1 MKAFRLIL
9 TFYKS
14 FALASY
20 LITFACLFIM
30 HRYGSKGIYIIQIL
44 FWFKIFTL
52 AMLVYSTNSY
62 KKNEFYY
69 YKNLGLSKLK
79 LWPPILVFDFLF
91 FLIALITIASNN
103 YEPLPGS

>member
-1 MKAFRLIL
+1 
-9 TFYKS
+9 
-14 FALASY
+14 
-20 LITFACLFIM
+20 
-30 HRYGSKGIYIIQIL
+30 
-44 FWFKIFTL
+44 
-52 AMLVYSTNSY
+52 MLVYSTNSY